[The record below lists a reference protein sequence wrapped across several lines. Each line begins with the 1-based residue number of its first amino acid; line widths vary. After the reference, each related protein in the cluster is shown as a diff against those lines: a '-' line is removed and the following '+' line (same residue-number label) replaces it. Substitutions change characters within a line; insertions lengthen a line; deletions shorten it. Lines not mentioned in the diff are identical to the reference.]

1 VLEHNAAEA
10 SGVKGQMAGA
20 GSKGN
25 WPVHVALVAWAILAV
40 SLEHWFPGWGVP
52 VGITGLVVGLTIYAG
67 KRLWGRVW
75 FWTATAIWAVI
86 QVPLMIHVQPLIIR
100 FKLLFT
106 FPLAIIVFLA
116 FGVILQ
122 ILCLIFGVDR
132 VNFDSLKSR

>member
-1 VLEHNAAEA
+1 
-10 SGVKGQMAGA
+10 VKGQMAGT

-52 VGITGLVVGLTIYAG
+52 VGTGGLVVGLTIYAG
-67 KRLWGRVW
+67 KRLWHRVW
-75 FWTATAIWAVI
+75 FWAATAIWAVI
-86 QVPLMIHVQPLIIR
+86 QVPLMIHIQPLIVR

-106 FPLAIIVFLA
+106 FPFAIADFLA
-116 FGVILQ
+116 FAVILQ

-132 VNFDSLKSR
+132 INFDALKWR